1 MKNLWVICLS
11 VCVLSCATPADNWDI
26 KVPDSAVPKVIELPA
41 FPDPIESNNDMA
53 VYSKDAVKEMVL
65 YTIAAKANTGAG
77 EELAEEVKDLRRGA
91 EKLVEMG
98 KIQENISNMKGE
110 ALDDERK
117 HNFFEKIGLYV
128 VIIGMG
134 VAL

>member
-11 VCVLSCATPADNWDI
+11 VCVLSCATPADNWNI
-26 KVPDSAVPKVIELPA
+26 TIPDSEVPEVIELPA

-91 EKLVEMG
+91 EKLVEIG

-110 ALDDERK
+110 ALDDERQ
-117 HNFFEKIGLYV
+117 HNFFMTIGYWAVILGLV
-128 VIIGMG
+128 V
-134 VAL
+134 L

>member
-26 KVPDSAVPKVIELPA
+26 KVPDSAVPEVIELPA

-77 EELAEEVKDLRRGA
+77 AELAEEVKDLRRGA

-110 ALDDERK
+110 ALTDERR
-117 HNFFEKIGLYV
+117 HNFFTTIVYWAAILGLV
-128 VIIGMG
+128 V
-134 VAL
+134 L

>member
-1 MKNLWVICLS
+1 MKNLWMICLS
-11 VCVLSCATPADNWDI
+11 ACVLSCATPADNWDI
-26 KVPDSAVPKVIELPA
+26 TIPDSEVPQVIELPV

-117 HNFFEKIGLYV
+117 HNFFMTIGYWAVILGLV
-128 VIIGMG
+128 V
-134 VAL
+134 L